1 MLVNELVRV
10 VAENV
15 GEGEEQPL
23 AIFPAAL
30 PYFLVRVLA
39 VCVERRELDVLQ
51 EFMLRAL
58 QVGFQTDAEVAAFL
72 GAQGEE
78 VDAELSSLR
87 SELFV
92 ARLEDRWTL
101 TEKGVMFLSSAGLHR
116 TTEREGA
123 CYINGVTR
131 KAEPGVQGL
140 APKRLLPGGTLVLP
154 PVPSRAPKLSEIDVA
169 GVRSAF
175 AVSRNGLP
183 RVLEISRLGKVIRT
197 TSLFMPGHLLLR
209 RGKHGV
215 PVVCAKG
222 SPISE
227 LARILG
233 SHPAVQALK
242 AQVEQ
247 EEKRARSVM
256 RKKISLGVNVG
267 STPVAGMRSALAS
280 LLAFSTANDES
291 KNSRQTTLCDMTTRM
306 SGTKAHWISVVEWH
320 LLFAQAVL
328 SARKSLT
335 FVLPS
340 PSPVFPWRHLSA
352 LVGPRNAGVS
362 VELVVR
368 LSDLPNLE
376 NEETMLKVG
385 TSVVKIIVVNDDSD
399 ACGFCADDSSPTIGV
414 TRELSS
420 PLGAIT
426 TLFGARLAIPGGG
439 RSTLFAY
446 ADVVGRLVR
455 EH

>member
-10 VAENV
+10 VAENM
-15 GEGEEQPL
+15 GEGEDQPL

-58 QVGFQTDAEVAAFL
+58 QVGFTTDSEVAAFL
-72 GAQGEE
+72 GAQVEE
-78 VDAELSSLR
+78 VDAELSSLQ

-92 ARLEDRWTL
+92 ARVDNRWTL
-101 TEKGVMFLSSAGLHR
+101 TEKGIMFLSGAGLHR

-123 CYINGVTR
+123 CCINGVTR

-140 APKRLLPGGTLVLP
+140 TPKRLLPGGTLALP
-154 PVPSRAPKLSEIDVA
+154 PVPSSAPKLSEIDVA
-169 GVRSAF
+169 GVRSSF
-175 AVSRNGLP
+175 AVSRHGLP
-183 RVLEISRLGKVIRT
+183 RVLEISRLGKILRT
-197 TSLFMPGHLLLR
+197 TSLFMSGHLLLR

-215 PVVCAKG
+215 PVICAKG

-233 SHPAVQALK
+233 SHPAVQGLK

-247 EEKRARSVM
+247 EEKRARAVM
-256 RKKISLGVNVG
+256 RKRIALGLNVG
-267 STPVAGMRSALAS
+267 STPVAGMRSALAA

-291 KNSRQTTLCDMTTRM
+291 KSDRQSTLCDMTARM

-320 LLFAQAVL
+320 LLYAEAVL
-328 SARKSLT
+328 SAKKSLT
-335 FVLPS
+335 IVLPS

-352 LVGPRNAGVS
+352 LVGPRNSGVS
-362 VELVVR
+362 VELAVR
-368 LSDLPNLE
+368 RSDLPNLE
-376 NEETMLKVG
+376 SDETMLKVG
-385 TSVVKIIVVNDDSD
+385 RSAVKIVVVNDDGD
-399 ACGFCADDSSPTIGV
+399 TCGFCADDSLPVIGV
-414 TRELSS
+414 TRELGS

-426 TLFGARLAIPGGG
+426 TLFGARLQITEGG
-439 RSTLFAY
+439 RGALFEY
-446 ADVVGRLVR
+446 ADIIERLVK
-455 EH
+455 ED